1 MFQSPGDIAFTI
13 GSIDI
18 HWYGIVMSISILLG
32 LLVIIFLKKHY
43 YKEIS
48 TDSICDLS
56 FVLIIWGILSARL
69 YYVILDYKYFLHHP
83 FEIFAIWNGGISIQ
97 GAIIGGIFAGL
108 IYAKQNNI
116 NFLRYADLFSFGLV
130 TGQIFGR
137 WGNFFN
143 SEAFGLPSNLP
154 WKLYIPYKSR
164 PLEYK
169 TEEFFHP
176 TFLYESILSIFIFI
190 ILYLILTK
198 FSKRKD
204 GLIFYMYIIL
214 YSIAR
219 IIVESIRTDSILTI
233 NNIHIAQI
241 VAVIF
246 IFIASVCIFLLYKN
260 NKSQAL

>member
-1 MFQSPGDIAFTI
+1 MFQSPGDIAYTI
-13 GSIDI
+13 GNIDI

-32 LLVIIFLKKHY
+32 LFVIIFLKKRY
-43 YKEIS
+43 YKDIS

-69 YYVILDYKYFLHHP
+69 YYVLLDYKYFVNHP
-83 FEIFAIWNGGISIQ
+83 FEILAIWNGGISIQ
-97 GAIIGGIFAGL
+97 GAIIGGILAGL
-108 IYAKQNNI
+108 LYAKQNQI
-116 NFLRYADLFSFGLV
+116 NFLRYADLFSFGIV

-143 SEAFGLPSNLP
+143 SEAFGLPTNLP
-154 WKLYIPYKSR
+154 WKLYIPYKAR

-176 TFLYESILSIFIFI
+176 AFLYESILSVLIFI

-204 GLIFYMYIIL
+204 GLIFYSYLIL

-219 IIVESIRTDSILTI
+219 IIVEAIRIDSVLTL

-241 VAVIF
+241 AAILF
-246 IFIASVCIFLLYKN
+246 IFIALIGILLLYKN
-260 NKSQAL
+260 NKSQTL